1 MALGLGRND
10 KGKVLANVPL
20 FAGLS
25 KKELSQ
31 VASIADEL
39 DFRAGKTLI
48 REGDPGREFFIML
61 EGSAEVTR
69 GGKQIATRKA
79 GDFFGEVALMCDR
92 PRVATVTTTEPSVA
106 LVVTDRDFKHLVK
119 QSPQIALKVL
129 QAVGERLPADDAS

>member
-1 MALGLGRND
+1 MALGLGKND

-20 FAGLS
+20 FADLS

-39 DFRAGKTLI
+39 DFKAGKTLI
-48 REGDPGREFFIML
+48 REGDPGREFFVLL
-61 EGSAEVTR
+61 EGSVEITH
-69 GGKQIATRKA
+69 GGKPIATRQA
-79 GDFFGEVALMCDR
+79 PEFFGEVALMCNR

-106 LVVTDRDFKHLVK
+106 LVVTDRDFRHLVT

-129 QAVGERLPADDAS
+129 QAVGERLPADDA